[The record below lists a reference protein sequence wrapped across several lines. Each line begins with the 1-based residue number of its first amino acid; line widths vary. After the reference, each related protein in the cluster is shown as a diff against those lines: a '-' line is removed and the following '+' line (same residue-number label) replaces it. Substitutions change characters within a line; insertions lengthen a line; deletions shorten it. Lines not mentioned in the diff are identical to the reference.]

1 MNELATFATPSE
13 PIDFPKTPET
23 RRAKLQSLLSKG
35 RCLKILEAHS
45 PLSALIVES
54 ATHEG
59 SEGEITE
66 FDGFWSS
73 SLTDS
78 TLLGR
83 PDIEI
88 VDVARRIRAVQDI
101 FDVTEKFLVF
111 DGDTGGHPEHFK
123 LHVRMM
129 ETAGISAVIIE
140 DKTGLKKNSL
150 LGNDVEQQQADINEF
165 SAKIAAGKSAQ
176 VTPDFMIIARIESL
190 ILDRGLA
197 DALTRAN
204 SYVSAGADG
213 IMIHSRK
220 KDPSEILAFARQFRS
235 HHAAIPLVCVPTS
248 FNETR
253 FSELETAGFNVVIY
267 ANHMLR
273 SAYQAMAKVSTDI
286 LKYGR
291 TKEVE
296 ASCLSVSEILNLI
309 PGTR

>member
-1 MNELATFATPSE
+1 M
-13 PIDFPKTPET
+13 PEA
-23 RRAKLQSLLSKG
+23 RRARLRTLLSKG
-35 RCLKILEAHS
+35 RCLKLLEAHS

-54 ATHEG
+54 ATHQG
-59 SEGEITE
+59 SEGEIAQ

-88 VDVARRIRAVQDI
+88 VDVARRIRAVEDI
-101 FDVTEKFLVF
+101 FDVTEKPLVF
-111 DGDTGGHPEHFK
+111 DGDTGGHPEHFR

-129 ETAGISAVIIE
+129 EKAGISAVIIE

-150 LGNDVEQQQADINEF
+150 FGNDVLQHQADIQEF
-165 SAKIAAGKSAQ
+165 SDKIAAGKAAQ
-176 VTPDFMIIARIESL
+176 DTPDFMIIARIESL
-190 ILDRGLA
+190 ILDRGLD
-197 DALTRAN
+197 DALSRAN
-204 SYVSAGADG
+204 AYVSAGADG

-220 KDPSEILAFARQFRS
+220 KDPAEILAFARQFRAQ
-235 HHAAIPLVCVPTS
+235 HPAIPLVCVPTS
-248 FNETR
+248 FNETH
-253 FSELETAGFNVVIY
+253 FSELEAAGFNVVIY

-273 SAYQAMAKVSTDI
+273 SAYQAMSKVSTDI
-286 LKYGR
+286 LRYGR

-296 ASCLSVSEILNLI
+296 DSCLSVNEILNLI